1 MKHPYSDVSMSS
13 DTLIRVFDDLIDP
26 IELTWHRDD
35 EDRSVVAVGQTDW
48 QIQLENEL
56 PKDLA
61 IPVFIERGQWH
72 RLIKG
77 NNSLTIKIIKII
89 HVIKL
94 KTKRIHIPLSARLL

>member
-1 MKHPYSDVSMSS
+1 MIYKEVDISDDSI
-13 DTLIRVFDDLIDP
+13 IRLFDESIDP
-26 IELTWHRDD
+26 IELKWHRDD

-56 PKDLA
+56 PKDLD

-77 NNSLTIKIIKII
+77 HRSLTIKIVKSI
-89 HVIKL
+89 
-94 KTKRIHIPLSARLL
+94 